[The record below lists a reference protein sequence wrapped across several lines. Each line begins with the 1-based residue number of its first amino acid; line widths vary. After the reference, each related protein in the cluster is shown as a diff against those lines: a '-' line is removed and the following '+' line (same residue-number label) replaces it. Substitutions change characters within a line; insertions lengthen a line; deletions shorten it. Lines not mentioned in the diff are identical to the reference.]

1 MNVPLTTSTNT
12 GKLNFFT
19 KVKRCF
25 SYKKFNLRTLIKDVF
40 EKSKPTTNQGSK
52 MTEKKVCTEK
62 LPNSISAK
70 DEKFGIGGGS
80 KIKLYQEDLDKM
92 KDMSIDEKLKYTE
105 HLIENGKYY
114 Q

>member
-52 MTEKKVCTEK
+52 MTEKKFVQRNFLTV
-62 LPNSISAK
+62 SVR
-70 DEKFGIGGGS
+70 
-80 KIKLYQEDLDKM
+80 KM
-92 KDMSIDEKLKYTE
+92 KSLVLVVVVK
-105 HLIENGKYY
+105 
-114 Q
+114 